1 MAEQELMFKAAL
13 LERQAEE
20 LNSNVSYIANQIA
33 ELEQFKETL
42 KSIGDS
48 KTKEV
53 LSSLGKGVYVKT
65 SMEDKNLLVSIGA
78 NVVISTGKH
87 YLGNDFGSIL
97 ETPVLELPI
106 TIGSGVWI
114 GANVTILPGVI
125 IAPGCI
131 IGANSVLL
139 KSTGP
144 NEIWGGVPAKL
155 IKNVEP
161 ISRDAS
167 Y

>member
-78 NVVISTGKH
+78 NVVIKKSP
-87 YLGNDFGSIL
+87 
-97 ETPVLELPI
+97 EQ
-106 TIGSGVWI
+106 TIKTLDAQIRALHEAKAHFMNQVEI
-114 GANVTILPGVI
+114 
-125 IAPGCI
+125 C
-131 IGANSVLL
+131 NS
-139 KSTGP
+139 
-144 NEIWGGVPAKL
+144 EIQSA
-155 IKNVEP
+155 
-161 ISRDAS
+161 ISEIQQARKDQK
-167 Y
+167 